1 MDVEIVGRAAPDLA
15 KVRARGGVGEGVCVA
30 NAADVAER
38 FFTGKD
44 FFSATARPARVP
56 LSTGSQTERNEELCV
71 GWPRSANQ
79 SC

>member
-44 FFSATARPARVP
+44 FFSATARTARVP
-56 LSTGSQTERNEELCV
+56 LSTCSQTERNEELCV